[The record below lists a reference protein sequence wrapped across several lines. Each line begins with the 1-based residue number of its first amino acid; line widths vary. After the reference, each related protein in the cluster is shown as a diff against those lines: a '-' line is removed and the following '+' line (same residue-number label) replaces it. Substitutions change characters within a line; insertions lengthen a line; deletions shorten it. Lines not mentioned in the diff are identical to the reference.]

1 MTLTIRTFADPL
13 LMADSVRKQVW
24 AVDKDQPIGNVSS
37 MEQLIYEQVSHPRF
51 YLLMLTVFAGVALVL
66 ASVGIYGVMSHMVTQ
81 RTHEIGVRRAMGARD
96 QDVIRM
102 ILGHGLVVT
111 LIGILIGVAGSMAL
125 TRVMTSLLY
134 EVSTIDP
141 ITFVISPL
149 LLIGVAL
156 VASYIPAR
164 RATKVDPQ
172 VALRYQ

>member
-1 MTLTIRTFADPL
+1 
-13 LMADSVRKQVW
+13 
-24 AVDKDQPIGNVSS
+24 
-37 MEQLIYEQVSHPRF
+37 
-51 YLLMLTVFAGVALVL
+51 MLTVFAGVALVL

>member
-1 MTLTIRTFADPL
+1 
-13 LMADSVRKQVW
+13 
-24 AVDKDQPIGNVSS
+24 
-37 MEQLIYEQVSHPRF
+37 
-51 YLLMLTVFAGVALVL
+51 
-66 ASVGIYGVMSHMVTQ
+66 
-81 RTHEIGVRRAMGARD
+81 MGARD

-102 ILGHGLVVT
+102 IIGHGLVVT